1 MHAALVPPATP
12 SHALVLPMMRFLFLL
27 AVTCLL
33 GACQSQPPVRLMPP
47 PEAFVKSENNL
58 FSVNQNLKPSENIQV
73 FYATNRKPVGG
84 PDNQSYSR
92 TPTDDLHLGVA
103 DLSIGGGEITWEA
116 LYKLST
122 QADGEDLRPEILLTS
137 LHQKAQV
144 SPLLG
149 DSSGG
154 ADGLAFFRLIDQALA
169 ASNDK
174 NLTIYVHG
182 ANTGVQRATAQAA
195 QYRHFTG
202 RNSVV
207 LSYIWPSAESFL
219 RFSQD
224 VANTARTAPTF
235 AHLIRMLSLHTQARQ
250 INVIAY
256 SSGAMVASGGLARL
270 DTPDPRFPPDSLR
283 LGEVYYAAPDADFRT
298 FVGYLQRQKG
308 IGKRATVAI
317 NMDDSVLMWSSL
329 HQRASRAGRP
339 DLTELSGEDTRW
351 LLQAAADDAID
362 VLWVK
367 PEGLP
372 GLAQR
377 SHTFWYDHPWVSTD
391 LLLKML
397 FGLPPTERG
406 LDPGVSPQGVKYW
419 EFPADYGQRLWQLMQ
434 QLKEQPVKA
443 PPAG

>member
-1 MHAALVPPATP
+1 
-12 SHALVLPMMRFLFLL
+12 MMRFLFLL

-362 VLWVK
+362 VLWGK

>member
-1 MHAALVPPATP
+1 
-12 SHALVLPMMRFLFLL
+12 MMRFLFLL

-47 PEAFVKSENNL
+47 PEAFVKSDNNL

-397 FGLPPTERG
+397 FGLPPNARG
-406 LDPGVSPQGVKYW
+406 LEAGKSAQGVQYW
-419 EFPADYGQRLWQLMQ
+419 EFPPDYGQRLWPLMQ
-434 QLKEQPVKA
+434 RLGQQPA
-443 PPAG
+443 N

>member
-154 ADGLAFFRLIDQALA
+154 ADGLAFFRLIDEALA
-169 ASNDK
+169 ASQDK

-182 ANTGVQRATAQAA
+182 ANTGVQRAAAQAA

-219 RFSQD
+219 RFSTD

-235 AHLIRMLSLHTQARQ
+235 AHLIRMLSLHTRARQ

-256 SSGAMVASGGLARL
+256 SSGAMVASGGL
-270 DTPDPRFPPDSLR
+270 S
-283 LGEVYYAAPDADFRT
+283 
-298 FVGYLQRQKG
+298 
-308 IGKRATVAI
+308 
-317 NMDDSVLMWSSL
+317 
-329 HQRASRAGRP
+329 
-339 DLTELSGEDTRW
+339 
-351 LLQAAADDAID
+351 
-362 VLWVK
+362 
-367 PEGLP
+367 
-372 GLAQR
+372 
-377 SHTFWYDHPWVSTD
+377 
-391 LLLKML
+391 
-397 FGLPPTERG
+397 
-406 LDPGVSPQGVKYW
+406 
-419 EFPADYGQRLWQLMQ
+419 
-434 QLKEQPVKA
+434 
-443 PPAG
+443 

>member
-1 MHAALVPPATP
+1 
-12 SHALVLPMMRFLFLL
+12 MMRILL
-27 AVTCLL
+27 LPVLACLL

-58 FSVNQNLKPSENIQV
+58 FTVNQNLERSDRIQV
-73 FYATNRKPVGG
+73 FYATNRKPDDT
-84 PDNQSYSR
+84 PDHRSYSR
-92 TPTDDLHLGVA
+92 TPTDELHLGVA
-103 DLSIGGGEITWEA
+103 DLSIGGGEITWDA

-122 QADGEDLRPEILLTS
+122 QADDEALRPTIVLTQ
-137 LHQKAQV
+137 LQEKAHVRPQQ
-144 SPLLG
+144 G
-149 DSSGG
+149 DTSGG
-154 ADGLAFFRLIDQALA
+154 EAGLAFFRQIDQALA
-169 ASNDK
+169 ASQDK
-174 NLTIYVHG
+174 SLTIYVHG

-207 LSYIWPSAESFL
+207 LSYLWPSAESFL
-219 RFSQD
+219 RFSHD
-224 VANTARTAPTF
+224 VTNTARTAPTF
-235 AHLIRMLSLHTQARQ
+235 AHLIRMLSLHTRARQ

-270 DTPDPRFPPDSLR
+270 DTPDPLFPADSLR

-317 NMDDSVLMWSSL
+317 NMHDSVLRWSSL

-339 DLTELSGEDTRW
+339 DLGELSEDDTRW

-372 GLAQR
+372 GLDQR
-377 SHTFWYDHPWVSTD
+377 SHTFWYDHPWVSSD

-397 FGLPPTERG
+397 FGLPPAERG
-406 LDPGVSPQGVKYW
+406 LEPGKSAQGVEYW
-419 EFPADYGQRLWQLMQ
+419 EFSPDYGQRLWQIMLR
-434 QLKEQPVKA
+434 LGEQ
-443 PPAG
+443 AGSKPNTTIKP

>member
-1 MHAALVPPATP
+1 MMRILLL
-12 SHALVLPMMRFLFLL
+12 LVL
-27 AVTCLL
+27 ACLL

-58 FSVNQNLKPSENIQV
+58 FSVNQNLERSGEIQV
-73 FYATNRKPVGG
+73 FYATNRKPVGP
-84 PDNQSYSR
+84 PDKQSYSR

-122 QADGEDLRPEILLTS
+122 QADDEALRPEILLTS

-154 ADGLAFFRLIDQALA
+154 ADGLAFFRLIDEALA
-169 ASNDK
+169 ASQDK

-182 ANTGVQRATAQAA
+182 ANTGVQRAAAQAA

-219 RFSQD
+219 RFSTD

-235 AHLIRMLSLHTQARQ
+235 AHLIRMLSLHTRARQ

-256 SSGAMVASGGLARL
+256 SSGAMVASGGLA
-270 DTPDPRFPPDSLR
+270 
-283 LGEVYYAAPDADFRT
+283 
-298 FVGYLQRQKG
+298 
-308 IGKRATVAI
+308 
-317 NMDDSVLMWSSL
+317 
-329 HQRASRAGRP
+329 
-339 DLTELSGEDTRW
+339 
-351 LLQAAADDAID
+351 
-362 VLWVK
+362 
-367 PEGLP
+367 
-372 GLAQR
+372 
-377 SHTFWYDHPWVSTD
+377 
-391 LLLKML
+391 
-397 FGLPPTERG
+397 
-406 LDPGVSPQGVKYW
+406 
-419 EFPADYGQRLWQLMQ
+419 
-434 QLKEQPVKA
+434 
-443 PPAG
+443 

>member
-1 MHAALVPPATP
+1 MIRSPLLLLA
-12 SHALVLPMMRFLFLL
+12 LFLL
-27 AVTCLL
+27 S
-33 GACQSQPPVRLMPP
+33 ACNSQPPVRLMPP
-47 PEAFVKSENNL
+47 PEAFVKSDTNL
-58 FSVNQNLKPSENIQV
+58 FDVNKNLERSGEIQL
-73 FYATNRKPVGG
+73 FYATNRKPVGS
-84 PDNQSYSR
+84 PDNQEYSR
-92 TPTDDLHLGVA
+92 TPTDTLHLGVA

-122 QADGEDLRPEILLTS
+122 QANDEDLRPEILLTA
-137 LHQKAQV
+137 LHEKARV
-144 SPLLG
+144 DPVLG
-149 DSSGG
+149 DASGG
-154 ADGLAFFRLIDQALA
+154 EAGLAFFRLIDQALA

-174 NLTIYVHG
+174 NITIYVHG
-182 ANTGVQRATAQAA
+182 ANTGVQRAAAQAA

-224 VANTARTAPTF
+224 VKNTARTAPTF
-235 AHLIRMLSLHTQARQ
+235 AHLIRMLSLHTKARQ

-270 DTPDPRFPPDSLR
+270 DTPDPRFPQDSLR

-298 FVGYLQRQKG
+298 FVGYLQRHKG

-317 NMDDSVLMWSSL
+317 NMHDSVLRWSSL

-339 DLTELSGEDTRW
+339 DLSELSAEDTAW
-351 LLQAAADDAID
+351 VLEAAADDAID

-372 GLAQR
+372 GLSQS

-397 FGLPPTERG
+397 FGLPPAERG
-406 LDPGVSPQGVKYW
+406 LEPGVSPQDVKYW
-419 EFPADYGQRLWQLMQ
+419 EFSPDYGQRLWMIMQ
-434 QLKEQPVKA
+434 RLGEQAARTPTDSTTVK
-443 PPAG
+443 P

>member
-1 MHAALVPPATP
+1 MIRSPL
-12 SHALVLPMMRFLFLL
+12 LLL
-27 AVTCLL
+27 ALFLL
-33 GACQSQPPVRLMPP
+33 GACQSQPSVRLMPP
-47 PEAFVKSENNL
+47 PEAFVKSEKNL
-58 FSVNQNLKPSENIQV
+58 FEVNQNLERSGEIQV
-73 FYATNRKPVGG
+73 FYATNRKPTGA

-103 DLSIGGGEITWEA
+103 DLSIGGGDITWEA

-122 QADGEDLRPEILLTS
+122 QANDEALRPEILLTA
-137 LHQKAQV
+137 LHEKARF
-144 SPLLG
+144 SPALE
-149 DSSGG
+149 DASGG
-154 ADGLAFFRLIDQALA
+154 EAALAFFRMVDQALA
-169 ASNDK
+169 ASRDQ

-207 LSYIWPSAESFL
+207 LSFIWPSAESL
-219 RFSQD
+219 LLFSRD

-235 AHLIRMLSLHTQARQ
+235 AHLVRMLSLHTRARQ

-270 DTPDPRFPPDSLR
+270 DTPDPRFPQDSLR

-298 FVGYLQRQKG
+298 FVGYLQRQKA

-317 NMDDSVLMWSSL
+317 NMNDSVLRWSSL

-339 DLTELSGEDTRW
+339 DLAELSEDDTQW
-351 LLQAAADDAID
+351 LLQAAAEDAFD

-372 GLAQR
+372 GLDLR

-397 FGLPPTERG
+397 FSLPPDERG
-406 LDPGVSPQGVKYW
+406 LDRGVSAQGVPYW
-419 EFPADYGQRLWQLMQ
+419 EFSPDYGPRLWRILQRLG
-434 QLKEQPVKA
+434 EQAARKTGEGDTVK
-443 PPAG
+443 P

>member
-1 MHAALVPPATP
+1 
-12 SHALVLPMMRFLFLL
+12 MMRFLFLL

-154 ADGLAFFRLIDQALA
+154 EEGVAFFRLVDEALA

-219 RFSQD
+219 RFSRD

-235 AHLIRMLSLHTQARQ
+235 AHLVRMLSLHTQARQ

-270 DTPDPRFPPDSLR
+270 DTPDPRFPLDSLR

-317 NMDDSVLMWSSL
+317 NMNDSVLRWSSL

-351 LLQAAADDAID
+351 LLEAAADDAID

-372 GLAQR
+372 GLDQR
-377 SHTFWYDHPWVSTD
+377 SHTFWYDHPWVSSD

-397 FGLPPTERG
+397 FGLPPAERG
-406 LDPGVSPQGVKYW
+406 LEPGKSAQGVEYW
-419 EFPADYGQRLWQLMQ
+419 EFSPDYGQRLWQIMLR
-434 QLKEQPVKA
+434 LGEQ
-443 PPAG
+443 AGSKPNTTIKP

>member
-1 MHAALVPPATP
+1 MMRILLL
-12 SHALVLPMMRFLFLL
+12 LVL
-27 AVTCLL
+27 ACLL

-58 FSVNQNLKPSENIQV
+58 FSVNQNLERSGEIQV
-73 FYATNRKPVGG
+73 FYATNRKPVGP
-84 PDNQSYSR
+84 PDKQSYSR

-122 QADGEDLRPEILLTS
+122 QADGEALRPEILLTS

-169 ASNDK
+169 ASQDK

-182 ANTGVQRATAQAA
+182 ANTGVQRAAAQAA

-219 RFSQD
+219 RFSTD

-270 DTPDPRFPPDSLR
+270 DTPDPRFPQESLR

-339 DLTELSGEDTRW
+339 DLSELSAEDTRW
-351 LLQAAADDAID
+351 LLQAAETDLVD

-397 FGLPPTERG
+397 FGLPPSERG
-406 LDPGVSPQGVKYW
+406 LEAGVSAAGVKYW
-419 EFPADYGQRLWQLMQ
+419 EFSPDYGQRLWTIMQ
-434 QLKEQPVKA
+434 RLGEQAARKPTDASPVK
-443 PPAG
+443 P

>member
-1 MHAALVPPATP
+1 MI
-12 SHALVLPMMRFLFLL
+12 RFPLLLL
-27 AVTCLL
+27 ALFLL
-33 GACQSQPPVRLMPP
+33 GACNSQPPVRLMPP
-47 PEAFVKSENNL
+47 PEAFVKSDNNL
-58 FSVNQNLKPSENIQV
+58 FELNQNLERSGKIQV
-73 FYATNRKPVGG
+73 FYATNRTPEGT
-84 PDNQSYSR
+84 PDDRSYSR

-103 DLSIGGGEITWEA
+103 DLSIGGGDITWEA

-122 QADGEDLRPEILLTS
+122 QADDEDLRPEILLTA
-137 LHQKAQV
+137 LHEKASI
-144 SPLLG
+144 SPALA
-149 DSSGG
+149 DASGG
-154 ADGLAFFRLIDQALA
+154 EDGLAFFRLVDQALA
-169 ASNDK
+169 ATRDK
-174 NLTIYVHG
+174 NLTLYVHG

-224 VANTARTAPTF
+224 VTNTARTAPTF
-235 AHLIRMLSLHTQARQ
+235 AHLIRMLSLHTQAKQ

-270 DTPDPRFPPDSLR
+270 DTPDPRFPADSLR

-317 NMDDSVLMWSSL
+317 NMHDSVLRWSSL

-339 DLTELSGEDTRW
+339 DLSELSEEDTRW

-372 GLAQR
+372 GLDQR

-397 FGLPPTERG
+397 FGLPPAKRG
-406 LDPGVSPQGVKYW
+406 LEAGVSAAGVAYW
-419 EFPADYGQRLWQLMQ
+419 EFTPDYGQRLWAIMQ
-434 QLKEQPVKA
+434 RLGEQAARA
-443 PPAG
+443 PPDSSTVTP

>member
-1 MHAALVPPATP
+1 MLRV
-12 SHALVLPMMRFLFLL
+12 VLLL
-27 AVTCLL
+27 AGASLL

-47 PEAFVKSENNL
+47 PAAFVKSENNL
-58 FSVNQNLKPSENIQV
+58 FSVNQNLERSGEIQV
-73 FYATNRKPVGG
+73 FYATNRKPVGP
-84 PDNQSYSR
+84 PDKQSYSR

-122 QADGEDLRPEILLTS
+122 QADDEALRPEILLTS

-154 ADGLAFFRLIDQALA
+154 ADGLAFFRLIDEALA
-169 ASNDK
+169 ASQDK

-434 QLKEQPVKA
+434 QLKEQPVKE

>member
-1 MHAALVPPATP
+1 
-12 SHALVLPMMRFLFLL
+12 MMRFLFLL

-391 LLLKML
+391 LLMKML

-434 QLKEQPVKA
+434 QLKEQPVKEPPVKE